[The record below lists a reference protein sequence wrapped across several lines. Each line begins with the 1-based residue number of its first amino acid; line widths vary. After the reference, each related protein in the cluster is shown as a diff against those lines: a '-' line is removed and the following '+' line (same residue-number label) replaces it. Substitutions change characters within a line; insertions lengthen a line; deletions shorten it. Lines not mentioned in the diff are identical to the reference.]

1 MAKTMASIAMDYN
14 KAQRQAKNIDSVAAQ
29 LRTNKAKLE
38 NCKSNI
44 SAAWKGDNA
53 TEYLRK
59 LETVANNL
67 TKIERNINKIA
78 SAVKTNSKRTY
89 DAEVNAINTATKRIY
104 K

>member
-14 KAQRQAKNIDSVAAQ
+14 KAQRQAKNLDSIATQ
-29 LRTNKAKLE
+29 LRTNKSKLE
-38 NCKSNI
+38 SCKSNI

-53 TEYLRK
+53 TAYLRK
-59 LETVANNL
+59 LETVVNNL
-67 TKIERNINKIA
+67 AKIESNINRIA
-78 SAVKTNSKRTY
+78 STVRTNSKRTY